1 MTTKITCAHP
11 RGSSVID
18 YAVYGGKTEPVEA
31 ENLIQDQNWGS
42 WEGLGH
48 LGRHRLGRGGD

>member
-31 ENLIQDQNWGS
+31 ENLIQDQTGGAGRDWGV
-42 WEGLGH
+42 WE
-48 LGRHRLGRGGD
+48 DTD